1 MRALAAEAGLEAVAV
16 RGVRV
21 VADYLPPALSE
32 TDELY
37 ARLLAF
43 ELRLGARPEFAA
55 VARYVQLIARAA

>member
-1 MRALAAEAGLEAVAV
+1 VAV

-32 TDELY
+32 TPELY

-43 ELRLGARPEFAA
+43 ELRLGAEPDFIP
-55 VARYVQLIARAA
+55 VARYAQIIARAPGN